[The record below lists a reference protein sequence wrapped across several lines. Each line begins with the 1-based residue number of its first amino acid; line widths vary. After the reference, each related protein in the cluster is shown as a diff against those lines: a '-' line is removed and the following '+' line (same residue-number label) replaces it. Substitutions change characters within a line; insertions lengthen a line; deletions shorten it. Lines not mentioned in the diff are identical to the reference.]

1 MLSFFSSANAK
12 QQPQNSIV
20 PELPAEVPVTQK
32 ASPIRVLETD
42 QRLGNIS
49 PADFAFD
56 GIQAALAVAFV
67 SPHNDFSRV
76 TLALQKLAGT
86 TPMVA
91 VSTAGELCS
100 ASSGSVYKPTGTSW
114 SSVVIQIFPADLLE
128 SISIHGVPL
137 HNEDIRKGAPSMA
150 HGARI
155 DAIARSLSSIRI
167 PFAVDVRDTIAFAL
181 VDGVS
186 ACESYFMEAVYRT
199 GKFPCAFVGGSA
211 GGKLDFKNTYL
222 FDGRKIL
229 ENHALIVFMKLA
241 PGRSYSVLKTQNF
254 KKTGQSFIVMDADP
268 DRRTASGVL
277 DLRVNEIRP
286 FATVLAEA
294 LKTTPADVMS
304 KMNRYSFGIEV
315 GDDLFVRSVAAI
327 NPETGVVSFLCDVN
341 SGDTLEL
348 LEATDFVEQTRR
360 DLEAFLRG
368 KPPAI
373 GAVLNDCILR
383 RLNNENSLRS
393 MTGLW
398 PMPAAGFSTF
408 GELFGINVN
417 QTLTAIVFFDT
428 RDKPISDPFID
439 MFPVRY
445 ANFVDYF
452 TRRRLNRMIQLNKI
466 KDNIVNRLT
475 DYMGSSAA
483 LSGKV
488 EDALQ
493 QTASVNAIVNDIRS
507 VILTSAA
514 SAAKATD
521 TTALSQEFT
530 GLTQAVNGLRDI
542 LKIIDTIAG
551 QTNLLAL
558 NATIE
563 SARAGEAG
571 RGFSVVASEVKK
583 LANDTKASLSRTHA
597 SIGGMESSL
606 ASLGKNI
613 QDTRG
618 QLVQT
623 QEGYNS
629 IVSQIEEMFKNLQ
642 MITTVLSDL
651 GSFARDRNG
660 ALSGAMR
667 DIEILKRIG

>member
-1 MLSFFSSANAK
+1 
-12 QQPQNSIV
+12 V
-20 PELPAEVPVTQK
+20 
-32 ASPIRVLETD
+32 
-42 QRLGNIS
+42 
-49 PADFAFD
+49 
-56 GIQAALAVAFV
+56 
-67 SPHNDFSRV
+67 
-76 TLALQKLAGT
+76 
-86 TPMVA
+86 
-91 VSTAGELCS
+91 
-100 ASSGSVYKPTGTSW
+100 
-114 SSVVIQIFPADLLE
+114 
-128 SISIHGVPL
+128 
-137 HNEDIRKGAPSMA
+137 
-150 HGARI
+150 
-155 DAIARSLSSIRI
+155 
-167 PFAVDVRDTIAFAL
+167 
-181 VDGVS
+181 
-186 ACESYFMEAVYRT
+186 
-199 GKFPCAFVGGSA
+199 
-211 GGKLDFKNTYL
+211 
-222 FDGRKIL
+222 
-229 ENHALIVFMKLA
+229 
-241 PGRSYSVLKTQNF
+241 
-254 KKTGQSFIVMDADP
+254 
-268 DRRTASGVL
+268 
-277 DLRVNEIRP
+277 
-286 FATVLAEA
+286 
-294 LKTTPADVMS
+294 
-304 KMNRYSFGIEV
+304 
-315 GDDLFVRSVAAI
+315 
-327 NPETGVVSFLCDVN
+327 
-341 SGDTLEL
+341 
-348 LEATDFVEQTRR
+348 
-360 DLEAFLRG
+360 FLRG

-383 RLNNENSLRS
+383 RLNNENSLRN

-428 RDKPISDPFID
+428 RDKPLSDPFID

-452 TRRRLNRMIQLNKI
+452 TRSHLNRMIQLNKI

-475 DYMGSSAA
+475 DYLGSSAA

-488 EDALQ
+488 EAALQ

-521 TTALSQEFT
+521 TTALSQEFA
-530 GLTQAVNGLRDI
+530 GLTQAVNGLREI

-583 LANDTKASLSRTHA
+583 LANDTKASLTRTHA

-606 ASLGKNI
+606 ASLGNNI

-629 IVSQIEEMFKNLQ
+629 IVSQIEEMFKNLE
-642 MITTVLSDL
+642 MITAVLSDL

-660 ALSGAMR
+660 ALTGAMR
-667 DIEILKRIG
+667 DIEMLKRIG